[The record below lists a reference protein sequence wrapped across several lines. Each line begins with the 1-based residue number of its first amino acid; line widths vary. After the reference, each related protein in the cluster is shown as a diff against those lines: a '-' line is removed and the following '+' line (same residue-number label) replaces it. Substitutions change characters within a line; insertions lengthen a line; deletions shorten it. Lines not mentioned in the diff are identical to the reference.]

1 MSKQTNPSQ
10 DRLTVNSAHINNK
23 FEGYKLHPFPESTSL
38 TRTPLP
44 SGNLKVTRQGQ
55 QHSTRLGFRELQA
68 RVRFNHLAFGC
79 PLNDDIGVSY
89 YVDEDY
95 TVNAVTFDKNEK
107 TTQFST
113 LASLTQPI
121 GGGIPNFT
129 QPAQTV
135 PLCPEYPSLIALGP
149 ELILAANGV
158 GDIELIGI
166 EQQGHRRLVGTV
178 LAHAH
183 YEGEGNEGISPVP
196 CVLLAARRIKTKV
209 VMVVY
214 SQVASKKTLFNITTL
229 EMDIPTTSTTGST
242 ASLSL
247 TTRHIQQGLE
257 VPVYCTIT
265 ADGERCIYGSESR
278 YTHLKSHLEK
288 EGDGDISTGLM
299 DTDTIATTGEETED
313 APVQLAASQ
322 YQWTQEGSELIIQ
335 FELPAGTTASA
346 ISCKFTHEH
355 LVLIVRAQ
363 EVEFSFP
370 YRKWWTSIIPD
381 ESTWTIDA
389 SGLLSLH
396 ITKQDQRSRWP
407 HVFEKDDGVLE
418 TVDKEKLQEIAKQ
431 LEKFTSDPSVASG
444 PFMQQHPAA
453 TDMDE
458 DVDERGQ
465 PITFEVFDT
474 TGTCIQEI
482 TSAGQE
488 WLSNSFENP
497 SAHHQHHYQG
507 TLPPSIVCKMDV
519 DGLVYNWSTTNEKNQ
534 LPLLALEHIATF
546 DAFAFV
552 QASKRDTRFVR
563 HDPHLGF
570 ITIVES
576 SRNCYI
582 YYRHGDNRIVEKQTL
597 VDLTQGHD
605 VDILGVQLI
614 LDGIMMVLT
623 ESEIIMISL

>member
-1 MSKQTNPSQ
+1 
-10 DRLTVNSAHINNK
+10 
-23 FEGYKLHPFPESTSL
+23 
-38 TRTPLP
+38 
-44 SGNLKVTRQGQ
+44 
-55 QHSTRLGFRELQA
+55 
-68 RVRFNHLAFGC
+68 
-79 PLNDDIGVSY
+79 
-89 YVDEDY
+89 
-95 TVNAVTFDKNEK
+95 
-107 TTQFST
+107 
-113 LASLTQPI
+113 
-121 GGGIPNFT
+121 
-129 QPAQTV
+129 
-135 PLCPEYPSLIALGP
+135 
-149 ELILAANGV
+149 
-158 GDIELIGI
+158 
-166 EQQGHRRLVGTV
+166 
-178 LAHAH
+178 
-183 YEGEGNEGISPVP
+183 
-196 CVLLAARRIKTKV
+196 
-209 VMVVY
+209 MVVY
-214 SQVASKKTLFNITTL
+214 SQVASRKTAFNIATL
-229 EMDIPTTSTTGST
+229 EIDIPMTSTTDST
-242 ASLSL
+242 SSSL

-265 ADGERCIYGSESR
+265 ADGERCIYGSEAR
-278 YTHLKSHLEK
+278 YTHLKSHVEK
-288 EGDGDISTGLM
+288 EGDGDIPAGVM
-299 DTDTIATTGEETED
+299 DTDTVEERQD
-313 APVQLAASQ
+313 VSAQLAVSP
-322 YQWTQEGSELIIQ
+322 YQWTQEGSELTIQ
-335 FELPAGTTASA
+335 FELPAGTPASA

-381 ESTWTIDA
+381 ESTWTID
-389 SGLLSLH
+389 SDGLLSLH

-465 PITFEVFDT
+465 PITFDVFDT
-474 TGTCIQEI
+474 TGACIQEI

-519 DGLVYNWSTTNEKNQ
+519 DGLVYSWSTATGKNQ
-534 LPLLALEHIATF
+534 HQPPLALEHTATF

>member
-1 MSKQTNPSQ
+1 M
-10 DRLTVNSAHINNK
+10 
-23 FEGYKLHPFPESTSL
+23 
-38 TRTPLP
+38 
-44 SGNLKVTRQGQ
+44 
-55 QHSTRLGFRELQA
+55 
-68 RVRFNHLAFGC
+68 
-79 PLNDDIGVSY
+79 
-89 YVDEDY
+89 
-95 TVNAVTFDKNEK
+95 
-107 TTQFST
+107 
-113 LASLTQPI
+113 TQPI

-129 QPAQTV
+129 QPDQAV

-158 GDIELIGI
+158 GDIELVGI
-166 EQQGHRRLVGTV
+166 EQQGERQLVGTI
-178 LAHAH
+178 LTHAQ
-183 YEGEGNEGISPVP
+183 YEGEGSEGISPVP

-214 SQVASKKTLFNITTL
+214 SQVASKKTLFNITTM
-229 EMDIPTTSTTGST
+229 EMDIPTSATDNKSASAS
-242 ASLSL
+242 ASL
-247 TTRHIQQGLE
+247 TIRHIQQGLE

-265 ADGERCIYGSESR
+265 ADGNQCIYGSESR
-278 YTHLKSHLEK
+278 YTHLKSHMVK
-288 EGDGDISTGLM
+288 DSDGDLAVVDM
-299 DTDTIATTGEETED
+299 ETDVGD
-313 APVQLAASQ
+313 QSDNVPVQMAASQ
-322 YQWTQEGSELIIQ
+322 YQWTQEGSEIIMQ
-335 FELPAGTTASA
+335 FELPAGTPASA

-363 EVEFSFP
+363 EAEFSFP
-370 YRKWWTSIIPD
+370 YRKWWTTIIPD
-381 ESTWTIDA
+381 ESTWTIEPT
-389 SGLLSLH
+389 GLLSLH
-396 ITKQDQRSRWP
+396 ITKQDERSRWP

-418 TVDKEKLQEIAKQ
+418 TMDKEKLQEIAKQ
-431 LEKFTSDPSVASG
+431 LEKFTSDPSVDSG

-465 PITFEVFDT
+465 PITFEIFDT
-474 TGTCIQEI
+474 TGACIEEI
-482 TSAGQE
+482 TSTGQE

-497 SAHHQHHYQG
+497 STHHLHHYQG
-507 TLPPSIVCKMDV
+507 SLPPSIVCKSDV
-519 DGLVYNWSTTNEKNQ
+519 DGLVYSWSTTNEKNQ
-534 LPLLALEHIATF
+534 PLTLEHTATF

-605 VDILGVQLI
+605 IDILGVQLI
-614 LDGIMMVLT
+614 LDGILMVLT
-623 ESEIIMISL
+623 ESEIITISTAV